1 MQVFPRL
8 RMQKISCMLLVRNME
23 SFQRIE
29 RLIKDE
35 ILPDLDFSFFDTC
48 A

>member
-1 MQVFPRL
+1 MQAFPRL
-8 RMQKISCMLLVRNME
+8 RMQKISCMLLARNMQ
-23 SFQRIE
+23 SFQRME

-48 A
+48 S